1 MIHYLPFYLFL
12 PLLFFTPCI
21 GAQATVQEAV
31 TQFNA
36 DPELAGATIAVKV
49 IDVSTGVEV
58 ASANPELACIPAS
71 TQKLITTAAAMDIL
85 GPDHQ
90 FTTQLVATGEVDKGI
105 LQGDLYIVGGGDPS
119 LGSPY
124 LNGVPGLDDLLIRWQ
139 RAITK
144 AGIKRVNGRIIGDAS
159 YYGTDGVASGWPWSD
174 IGNYYGAGAFGLNI
188 HENFYFL
195 DFLQRTKEGSKP
207 LLQGPR
213 PQVPGLELTNE
224 LRSGPRGSGDQ
235 AYIYGAPY
243 GYDNYVRGTIPVGTR
258 RFTIK
263 GALPDPPLFAA
274 QALCRHLEANNIPVS
289 LAAESDRTLG
299 SGRFRPGRVIDTYES
314 PSLAQLVD
322 RTNLRSLNLYAEA
335 LLREVNKA
343 RGKEGFELSSAEIL
357 ADWLTGQGLEVATA
371 RFEDGS
377 GLATRNFISPD
388 LMTDFL
394 RKQAGA
400 TRWRASVPVA
410 GKSGSMKGYL
420 KGTAAEGR
428 LAAKSGSLG
437 AVRAYAG
444 YATRKDGQE
453 LAFTIMVNNFTVESR
468 SLRNKMLAL
477 MLNFCEAP
485 LQ

>member
-1 MIHYLPFYLFL
+1 MIHYLPYYLLL
-12 PLLFFTPCI
+12 PLLLLTQTV
-21 GAQATVQEAV
+21 GGQTTVQEAV
-31 TQFNA
+31 ERFYA
-36 DPELAGATIAVKV
+36 DPELAGATVAIKV
-49 IDVSTGVEV
+49 IDVSTGAEIAAV
-58 ASANPELACIPAS
+58 NPQLACIPAS
-71 TQKLITTAAAMDIL
+71 TQKLITTAVAMDVL
-85 GPDHQ
+85 GPDHRL
-90 FTTQLVATGEVDKGI
+90 TTQLITTGEVVDGV

-124 LNGVPGLDDLLIRWQ
+124 LKGVPGLEELLGRW
-139 RAITK
+139 RAAISR
-144 AGIKRVNGRIIGDAS
+144 AGIKRINGRIIGDAS
-159 YYGTDGVASGWPWSD
+159 YYGTDGVAAGWPWSD

-195 DFLQRTKEGSKP
+195 DFLQRTREGSKP

-274 QALCRHLEANNIPVS
+274 QALCRHLEDNNIPVA

-299 SGRFRPGRVIDTYES
+299 SGRFQPGNVIDTYES
-314 PSLAQLVD
+314 PPLAELVD

-335 LLREVNKA
+335 LLRAVNKA
-343 RGKEGFELSSAEIL
+343 RGKEDFELSSADILLDWL
-357 ADWLTGQGLEVATA
+357 ADRGLEVKAA
-371 RFEDGS
+371 RMEDGS
-377 GLATRNFISPD
+377 GLATRNFFSPD
-388 LMTDFL
+388 LMTAFL
-394 RKQAGA
+394 RIQADA
-400 TRWRASVPVA
+400 ARWRASIPVA
-410 GKSGSMKGYL
+410 GKTGSMRGYL

-453 LAFTIMVNNFTVESR
+453 IAFTIMVNNFTLKSR

-477 MLNFCEAP
+477 MQNFCEGP
-485 LQ
+485 LR